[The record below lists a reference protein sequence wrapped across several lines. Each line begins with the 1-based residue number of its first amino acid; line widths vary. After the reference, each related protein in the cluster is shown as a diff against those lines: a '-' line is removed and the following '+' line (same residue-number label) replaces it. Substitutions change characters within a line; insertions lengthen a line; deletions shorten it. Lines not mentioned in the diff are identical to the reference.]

1 MLLSA
6 AQFFQ
11 HEIREGFHMGF
22 IAVVAAAL
30 LTQAPTQA
38 APAAAAEPAA
48 LSAGDRAALA
58 AEKAAESAEKAAV
71 AVQRIADALAPP
83 APAPGAP
90 APASKG
96 WTIVA
101 GAGLSF
107 ITGNA
112 QTLTLTGSLALDRK
126 WEVWALGIRASGAY
140 GLTNPNPTTLGT
152 IGAVT
157 ARRAAASVRGDRSF
171 NAFVALYVQAGTE
184 FDHVKNVESRSVGE
198 LGVSFTLVNKKE
210 GDVEKVFL
218 RLDAGLRGGVETR
231 YQYFPVPAAITPS
244 AAPLLAPRANAAFRW
259 AINGNF
265 RFTEEV
271 EFIPFVLS
279 PSPAEPAG
287 RLLINSTTKVAAKIV
302 DNVALAVGLLINY
315 DSQPPPS
322 TPVRLNAD
330 FALTAGVEATF

>member
-1 MLLSA
+1 MSLV
-6 AQFFQ
+6 
-11 HEIREGFHMGF
+11 
-22 IAVVAAAL
+22 AVVAAAL
-30 LTQAPTQA
+30 LTQAPAQPA
-38 APAAAAEPAA
+38 AAAAEPVV

-58 AEKAAESAEKAAV
+58 AEKAAESAEKAAL

-96 WTIVA
+96 WTVVA

-112 QTLTLTGSLALDRK
+112 QTLTLTASLALDRK

-152 IGAVT
+152 ISAVT

-171 NAFVALYVQAGTE
+171 NQFVALYVQGGSE
-184 FDHVKNVESRSVGE
+184 FDHVKNIESRSVGE

-210 GDVEKVFL
+210 GALEKLFL

-231 YQYFPVPAAITPS
+231 YQYFPVQAAITPS
-244 AAPLLAPRANAAFRW
+244 AAPLLAPRANGAFRW
-259 AINGNF
+259 SPNGNF
-265 RFTEEV
+265 RFTQEI

-279 PSPAEPAG
+279 PSALEPAG
-287 RLLINSTTKVAAKIV
+287 RLLINSTTKVAATIV
-302 DNVALAVGLLINY
+302 ENIALAVGLLINY

-322 TPVRLNAD
+322 TPARLNAD
-330 FALTAGVEATF
+330 FALVAGIEATF